1 MGTQFCE
8 RCQKDRDIIKIIPN
22 RSYAEALLSCG
33 DSARLEQIVPIHSN
47 STRSKSKSV
56 ELAEIFAQINKTDYS
71 PLEKESIRRI
81 LEVVNREIK
90 HDPLPKII
98 DSLGVSLKMYL
109 PLASRYII
117 LLISK
122 FLNSNRS
129 TKRI

>member
-8 RCQKDRDIIKIIPN
+8 RCQKDRDIMTIISN
-22 RSYAEALLSCG
+22 RSYAEAVLSCG
-33 DSARLEQIVPIHSN
+33 DSARLEQNIRVHSN
-47 STRSKSKSV
+47 TTRSKSKSV

-81 LEVVNREIK
+81 LEFVNREIK
-90 HDPLPKII
+90 HNPLPKIV

-109 PLASRYII
+109 PLASSYII

-122 FLNSNRS
+122 FLNS
-129 TKRI
+129 K